1 MLCPP
6 PQRFHRS
13 RSCKQRKEDKRN
25 VEDRVF
31 QIEHALTEV
40 FEVGDDRKVI
50 DHLGG
55 HGCVEGRE
63 PAQQPQ
69 QQASEECDTA
79 GDDLVPGGGGD
90 ESPDGQQAAA
100 LQSQPEVG
108 HQHRFE
114 VRLAP
119 GKQQRDVDH
128 QHGQDAG
135 VQEHGAE
142 PLAEDDLGI
151 GHGRGK
157 QEVDGAG
164 PFLFG
169 EEPHGD
175 HGDEEQRHGG
185 GEAEQRADDLL
196 VDVHGLALAHH
207 LGLEAEADEVARGG
221 VKAKAEYQPAQP
233 QDRIGYGR
241 REIALEFLLTHE
253 EHVFHFL
260 SPSLTWSFCSAAVSW
275 RKMSSRLRPT
285 ARNSLRFQPELTT
298 VRASSARM
306 WRPCRLSISK
316 VSRPF
321 LESFMTTRLTPATCS
336 RRWSTSLGLGWPSA
350 ASTSSATASDPRRR
364 LVRLVT
370 VSMATSLPRS
380 MMMTCSQE
388 CSTSERMWVLRM
400 MVCSPAS
407 DLSSSRISMICLGS
421 RPEVGSSRIRTGGLW
436 MMAWAR
442 PTRWRNPLESLPM
455 RRVRTSPMA
464 QRPTTSSRRR
474 ARSAEGM
481 PLSLPTK
488 VRYSITSISG

>member
-13 RSCKQRKEDKRN
+13 RGCKQRKEDKGN
-25 VEDRVF
+25 IEDHVF
-31 QIEHALTEV
+31 QIEHSLTEV

-50 DHLGG
+50 HHLRG
-55 HGCVEGRE
+55 HGGIKGRE

-69 QQASEECDTA
+69 QQASEEGDAA
-79 GDDLVPGGGGD
+79 GHDLVFGGGGN

-100 LQSQPEVG
+100 LQAQPEVG
-108 HQHRFE
+108 HQHRLE

-128 QHGQDAG
+128 RHGQDAE

-151 GHGRGK
+151 GDGRGE
-157 QEVDGAG
+157 QQLDGAG

-169 EEPHGD
+169 EQAHGD
-175 HGDEEQRHGG
+175 HGGEEQSHGG
-185 GEAEQRADDLL
+185 GETEQRADDLL
-196 VDVHGLALAHH
+196 VDVHGLAAAHH
-207 LGLEAEADEVARGG
+207 LRLEAEADEVAGGG
-221 VKAKAEYQPAQP
+221 VKAEAEDQPEQRE
-233 QDRIGYGR
+233 DRIGDGR
-241 REIALEFLLTHE
+241 GEIAPEFLLAHE
-253 EHVFHFL
+253 EYVFHFL
-260 SPSLTWSFCSAAVSW
+260 SPSITWFLSSAAVSW

-285 ARNSLRFQPELTT
+285 ARSSLRLQPELTT

-306 WRPCRLSISK
+306 WRPVRLSTSN
-316 VSRPF
+316 VRRPF
-321 LESFMTTRLTPATCS
+321 LESFITTRLTPATCS
-336 RRWSTSLGLGWPSA
+336 RRCCTSVGLGWPPA
-350 ASTSSATASDPRRR
+350 ASTSSATASAPRRR
-364 LVRLVT
+364 LVRVAT
-370 VSMATSLPRS
+370 ESMATSLPRS

-442 PTRWRNPLESLPM
+442 PTRWRKPFESLPM

-464 QRPTTSSRRR
+464 QRPTTSSMRR

-481 PLSLPTK
+481 PFSLPTK

>member
-13 RSCKQRKEDKRN
+13 RRCKQRKEDKRN
-25 VEDRVF
+25 VEDHVL

-40 FEVGDDRKVI
+40 LEVGDDRKVV
-50 DHLGG
+50 DPLRG
-55 HGCVEGRE
+55 HGGVEGRE

-69 QQASEECDTA
+69 QQASEEGDAA
-79 GDDLVPGGGGD
+79 GHNLVPGGGGD
-90 ESPDGQQAAA
+90 EGPDGQQTAA
-100 LQSQPEVG
+100 LQRQPQVG
-108 HQHRFE
+108 HQHRLQ

-128 QHGQDAG
+128 RHGQDAK
-135 VQEHGAE
+135 VQQRGAQ

-151 GHGRGK
+151 GDRRGE
-157 QEVDGAG
+157 QQFDGAG
-164 PFLFG
+164 AFLFR

-185 GEAEQRADDLL
+185 GEAQQRADDLL
-196 VDVHGLALAHH
+196 VDIHGLALAHH
-207 LGLEAEADEVARGG
+207 LRLKAEADEVARGG
-221 VKAKAEYQPAQP
+221 VKAETEDQPEQR
-233 QDRIGYGR
+233 QHRIGDGR
-241 REIALEFLLTHE
+241 GEITLEFLLAHE
-253 EHVFHFL
+253 EYVFHFL

-285 ARNSLRFQPELTT
+285 ARSSVRLQPELTT

-306 WRPCRLSISK
+306 WRPVRLSTSK
-316 VSRPF
+316 VSRPS
-321 LESFMTTRLTPATCS
+321 LEFFITTRLTPATCS
-336 RRWSTSLGLGWPSA
+336 RRCCTSVGLGWPPA
-350 ASTSSATASDPRRR
+350 ASTSSATASEPRRR
-364 LVRLVT
+364 LVRFET

-407 DLSSSRISMICLGS
+407 DFSSSRISMICLGS
-421 RPEVGSSRIRTGGLW
+421 SPEVGSSRISTGGLW
-436 MMAWAR
+436 IMAWAR
-442 PTRWRNPLESLPM
+442 PTRWRKPLESLPM
-455 RRVRTSPMA
+455 SRVRTSPMA
-464 QRPTTSSRRR
+464 QRPTTSSMRR
-474 ARSAEGM
+474 AKSAEGM